1 MSVFDT
7 GTFNRRFPS
16 SVTFAVVFAANKDLL
31 EATDNFGRTPL
42 MYCVLS
48 DRLDCAKLL
57 IKMGCQLDQVDKAG
71 RSALHLAAH
80 KVSLFSAAQWLCFK
94 SAFIKM

>member
-1 MSVFDT
+1 MKSENSLFT
-7 GTFNRRFPS
+7 GHDD
-16 SVTFAVVFAANKDLL
+16 VL
-31 EATDNFGRTPL
+31 EERDNFGRTPL

-57 IKMGCQLDQVDKAG
+57 IKMGCKLDQVDKAG

-80 KVSLFSAAQWLCFK
+80 KVICYIMVL
-94 SAFIKM
+94 